1 MRAVFR
7 MPGSSD
13 AGAASSCAAFSISAN
28 GAQGT
33 PLAMNCCFST
43 PRSWHRATL
52 SADGATGR
60 CAPSVY
66 SAEAGTFSNSVV
78 IAELRCINCARPG
91 SPR

>member
-1 MRAVFR
+1 

-13 AGAASSCAAFSISAN
+13 AGTAPSCAALSISAK

-33 PLAMNCCFST
+33 PLSTKCCFST
-43 PRSWHRATL
+43 PRSWHTATL

-66 SAEAGTFSNSVV
+66 SAVAGTFSNSVV
-78 IAELRCINCARPG
+78 MAELRCISCARPG
-91 SPR
+91 SSR